1 MNSVDQST
9 ALHAIKDL
17 FRDYPRPYWVAG
29 GWALDLFAQRTRRP
43 HGDIDVL
50 ILARDLAFLAETF
63 TSPRPVVQ
71 YAETGEQR
79 PWVVGEQLEPGPHA
93 LVFPDDNRLCPIQI
107 LLAASDADQWVY
119 HRGRGTIRRSL
130 AEITLMS
137 ELGLPYLSPE
147 IVLLF
152 KSRSTRPKDNDDF
165 ADVESLLDGQH
176 RQWLVD
182 RIAPRY
188 PDHPWLPVLRGG
200 ALVGSQGIGSLSAP
214 RAKRGADNA

>member
-1 MNSVDQST
+1 MNTVDQST

-107 LLAASDADQWVY
+107 CSLRPMPTNGSTTEDAA
-119 HRGRGTIRRSL
+119 RSVGASL
-130 AEITLMS
+130 
-137 ELGLPYLSPE
+137 
-147 IVLLF
+147 
-152 KSRSTRPKDNDDF
+152 KSR
-165 ADVESLLDGQH
+165 
-176 RQWLVD
+176 
-182 RIAPRY
+182 
-188 PDHPWLPVLRGG
+188 
-200 ALVGSQGIGSLSAP
+200 
-214 RAKRGADNA
+214 